1 MPTQNT
7 LLGTILQF
15 LINNPIVALLLLS
28 FLFSIV
34 RNAVSPPKVNP
45 RDLETQ
51 RRRRML
57 EEQLSGQNQK
67 SPQRADE
74 GIDAY
79 LNRTRPEKLE
89 DHDGDG
95 RDDRPDGL
103 FKDDPVPKPLSSTT
117 NADQSLKDFQAD
129 ILAALGMKDAPAQNS
144 NPQDALRGQLAQKM
158 GRTAPPPN
166 PNSASATQTRRSQAK
181 SMTRNQSGSSVVVPS
196 NGGSSVITPSL
207 KPEMTAQRVTM
218 ITDSNANVTNSSIQV
233 KQTRETSTTTS
244 NSTRFG
250 TTNDVVRG
258 IIWSEI
264 LNKPKASRR

>member
-7 LLGTILQF
+7 LLGTIIGF
-15 LINNPIVALLLLS
+15 LIANPIVAILLAS

-34 RNAVSPPKVNP
+34 RNAISPPKVNP
-45 RDLETQ
+45 GNPEMQ
-51 RRRRML
+51 RRRKML
-57 EEQLSGQNQK
+57 EEQLRGQSEKN
-67 SPQRADE
+67 PRRAEE

-95 RDDRPDGL
+95 RDDHPDGL
-103 FKDDPVPKPLSSTT
+103 FKDDPVVKPSPSTANT
-117 NADQSLKDFQAD
+117 DQSLKDFQAD
-129 ILAALGMKDAPAQNS
+129 ILAALGMKESPTGKP

-207 KPEMTAQRVTM
+207 APEMTAQRVTL
-218 ITDSNANVTNSSIQV
+218 ITDSNAGVTNSSIQV
-233 KQTRETSTTTS
+233 KLERQDSTTTS
-244 NSTRFG
+244 KSTHFG

>member
-7 LLGTILQF
+7 LLGTIIAF
-15 LINNPIVALLLLS
+15 LISNPIVALLLLS

-34 RNAVSPPKVNP
+34 RNAISPPKANP
-45 RDLETQ
+45 KELEMQ
-51 RRRRML
+51 RRRQVL
-57 EEQLSGQNQK
+57 EEQLRQQQTK
-67 SPQRADE
+67 PKMLDE
-74 GIDAY
+74 SIDAY

-95 RDDRPDGL
+95 RDDNPDGL
-103 FKDDPVPKPLSSTT
+103 FKGDPVSRTNPATT
-117 NADQSLKDFQAD
+117 DQSLKDFQAD
-129 ILAALGMKDAPAQNS
+129 ILTALGMKPESVQGKNAQ
-144 NPQDALRGQLAQKM
+144 DTLRGQLAQKM
-158 GRTAPPPN
+158 GRTAPQPD

-181 SMTRNQSGSSVVVPS
+181 SMTRNQSGSSVIVPS
-196 NGGSSVITPSL
+196 NGGSSVITPNL
-207 KPEMTAQRVTM
+207 APEMTAQRVTM
-218 ITDSNANVTNSSIQV
+218 MTDSNAGVTNSSIQV
-233 KQTRETSTTTS
+233 KLERERSTTTS

>member
-1 MPTQNT
+1 
-7 LLGTILQF
+7 
-15 LINNPIVALLLLS
+15 
-28 FLFSIV
+28 
-34 RNAVSPPKVNP
+34 
-45 RDLETQ
+45 
-51 RRRRML
+51 
-57 EEQLSGQNQK
+57 LSGQNQK
-67 SPQRADE
+67 SPRRAEE

-79 LNRTRPEKLE
+79 LNRTKPEKLE

-95 RDDRPDGL
+95 RDDRPDAL
-103 FKDDPVPKPLSSTT
+103 FKDDPMPRTSSSTGSS
-117 NADQSLKDFQAD
+117 DQSLKDFQAD
-129 ILAALGMKDAPAQNS
+129 ILAALGMKEAPNGKP

-158 GRTAPPPN
+158 GRTAPPID

-181 SMTRNQSGSSVVVPS
+181 SMTRNQGGSSVIVPS

-207 KPEMTAQRVTM
+207 APEMKAQRVTM
-218 ITDSNANVTNSSIQV
+218 MTDSNAGVTNSSIQAI
-233 KQTRETSTTTS
+233 QTRETSTSSS

>member
-7 LLGTILQF
+7 LLGTVIQF

-28 FLFSIV
+28 FLFNIV
-34 RNAVSPPKVNP
+34 RTAIAPPKVNP

-67 SPQRADE
+67 SPQRSE
-74 GIDAY
+74 GGIEDY
-79 LNRTRPEKLE
+79 LKRTNPQKLE

-103 FKDDPVPKPLSSTT
+103 FTDDPIPRSSGSTT
-117 NADQSLKDFQAD
+117 SSDQGLKDFQAD
-129 ILAALGMKDAPAQNS
+129 ILAALGMKEVPTGKP

-158 GRTAPPPN
+158 GRTAPAPN

-181 SMTRNQSGSSVVVPS
+181 SMTRNQTGSSVIVPS

-207 KPEMTAQRVTM
+207 APEMKAQRVTLM
-218 ITDSNANVTNSSIQV
+218 TDSNAGVVNSSIQV
-233 KQTRETSTTTS
+233 KLERESSISTS

-264 LNKPKASRR
+264 LNKPRASRR